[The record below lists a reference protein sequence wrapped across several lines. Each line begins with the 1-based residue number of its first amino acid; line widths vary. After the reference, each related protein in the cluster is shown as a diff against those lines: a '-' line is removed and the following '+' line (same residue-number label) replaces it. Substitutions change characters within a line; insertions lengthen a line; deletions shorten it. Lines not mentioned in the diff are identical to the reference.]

1 MQDKNFVILN
11 IRIFLKFLE
20 EDIAL
25 LTLQKSV
32 LLVLSQVRKGKV
44 NLVEKLVTAM
54 NEELPIVTKSSS
66 GTASNIKG
74 YHVYQGILV
83 PKIGETLSTESKP
96 GNPKDKYSA
105 CVKKNECLV
114 GHLPLGKTGNFTKAI
129 FYFLIADRYSICEV
143 EITGKPVSLGN
154 IDGMQVPCK
163 LQLTERSKFV
173 NISQNSLK
181 TKS

>member
-54 NEELPIVTKSSS
+54 NEELPIVTKGSS
-66 GTASNIKG
+66 GTASNVKG

-83 PKIGETLSTESKP
+83 P
-96 GNPKDKYSA
+96 
-105 CVKKNECLV
+105 
-114 GHLPLGKTGNFTKAI
+114 
-129 FYFLIADRYSICEV
+129 
-143 EITGKPVSLGN
+143 N
-154 IDGMQVPCK
+154 I
-163 LQLTERSKFV
+163 V
-173 NISQNSLK
+173 NRK
-181 TKS
+181 